1 MLSKEEIKQRLNRT
15 IEEIKDLE
23 KDKNNEFQNYDITTL
38 NLRITAKVYAEVLG
52 KQYSMS
58 ENKII
63 KVSENE

>member
-23 KDKNNEFQNYDITTL
+23 KDKNNEYQNYDITTL

-63 KVSENE
+63 KVTEE

>member
-38 NLRITAKVYAEVLG
+38 SLRITAKVYAEVLG

-63 KVSENE
+63 KIAEE

>member
-23 KDKNNEFQNYDITTL
+23 KDKNNEFQNYDVTML
-38 NLRITAKVYAEVLG
+38 CLKRDAKIYAEVLG
-52 KQYSMS
+52 KQYSII